1 MFTSKGKVS
10 SAKPST
16 PPRFKNLGK
25 KRSRIELP
33 SASGKEVVA
42 ILPQLTTK
50 ATPKDGKQKIPSAS
64 SKDLSNNTNHV
75 PSQQLH
81 PDSHRLRFKDDENL
95 QKSLDDNLGVHLKLQ
110 SMVEGEGASDSAPDA
125 DMEDESGSDSDMSE
139 QPASLSLPKSGFS
152 QPG

>member
-50 ATPKDGKQKIPSAS
+50 ATPKDGNRRYLVLLQR
-64 SKDLSNNTNHV
+64 LV
-75 PSQQLH
+75 QQH
-81 PDSHRLRFKDDENL
+81 QSYSHRLRFKDDENL